1 VSTITHIQGGAR
13 FECAGRRTKKALKEA
28 IAADPTKVELYATSS
43 MGPQFSGTADQLPED
58 AEFSVVG
65 PDPYTRRD
73 WYATVKWGVRGTL
86 TVS

>member
-1 VSTITHIQGGAR
+1 
-13 FECAGRRTKKALKEA
+13 
-28 IAADPTKVELYATSS
+28 

-58 AEFSVVG
+58 AEFNVVG